1 MEQQRWI
8 CPGCSRRIAPED
20 TFVLRTDCLAHLD
33 CKRPQTLSAEERA
46 VVFRYCWDHW
56 VAECGQCAKS
66 YRMTELAS
74 DLFSGKELLCPHCR
88 ADLIWSVRGHLQ
100 RCAMLPAAVRERAR
114 EAREAAQRLS
124 RELGDRADILMREL
138 EVALRAL
145 REATVR
151 ELPRSSN

>member
-1 MEQQRWI
+1 
-8 CPGCSRRIAPED
+8 
-20 TFVLRTDCLAHLD
+20 
-33 CKRPQTLSAEERA
+33 

-56 VAECGQCAKS
+56 VAECGQCVKS

-74 DLFSGKELLCPHCR
+74 DLVSGKELLCPHCR

-100 RCAMLPAAVRERAR
+100 RCAMLPAAVRQRAR

-124 RELGDRADILMREL
+124 RALGDRADILMREL